1 MIHKYF
7 FFSVVITRPWTFDM
21 AINFLH
27 RNEVKRRLVS
37 EVKYTE
43 LIERHS
49 TQVGQMLILTSNDWM
64 INNEID
70 RPTSQY
76 FLT

>member
-1 MIHKYF
+1 
-7 FFSVVITRPWTFDM
+7 M
-21 AINFLH
+21 AVNFLH

-43 LIERHS
+43 IIERHS

-70 RPTSQY
+70 RPTSQS

>member
-21 AINFLH
+21 VINFLH

-49 TQVGQMLILTSNDWM
+49 TQVRQMLILTSNDWM

-70 RPTSQY
+70 RPTSQS